1 VSRQRLRTPNWLR
14 RVRQLER
21 ARRRSL
27 APAPPLSPRTVL
39 ARVVYL
45 EPPGVIARSL
55 LYRVVQ

>member
-1 VSRQRLRTPNWLR
+1 VSRPRPRTPNWLR

-21 ARRRSL
+21 ARRQPRS
-27 APAPPLSPRTVL
+27 PVPPLTPRERV

-45 EPPGVIARSL
+45 EPPGVIVRSL